1 MSDSDAA
8 PYAIELQAA
17 EDAGAGVDAAAL
29 IALAQ
34 RALGAERVATGSE
47 LSIVLTDDATI
58 QQLNRT
64 YRETDA
70 PTDVLSFAQG
80 EGDAFVAPDEA
91 APHLGD
97 VIISLD
103 TARRQA
109 DEYRLALEDEV
120 SHLLVHGILHLLG
133 YDHEEQDDAQV
144 MRAHEDIILGE
155 AHHH

>member
-1 MSDSDAA
+1 MSDSSAA
-8 PYAIELQAA
+8 SYAIELQGA
-17 EDAGAGVDAAAL
+17 EDADGIDASSL
-29 IALAQ
+29 VALAQ
-34 RALGAERVATGSE
+34 RAMDAEHVAASSE

-58 QQLNRT
+58 HELNRT
-64 YRETDA
+64 YRHTDA

-97 VIISLD
+97 VVISLE

-109 DEYRLALEDEV
+109 DDYALALQDEV

-133 YDHEEQDDAQV
+133 YDHEEPDDAQI
-144 MRAHEDIILGE
+144 MRAHEDAILGE